1 MILGVDPGERRVGV
15 ALADEETRFARPLE
29 VIDVAATDPVQRI
42 GALVAEHE
50 VSLVVVGK
58 PVSLSGAQGPA
69 VENAAPF
76 LVALR
81 AALPVDVVEHDE
93 RLTTVIAE
101 RGLRAGGAGREARK
115 RIRDAVAAQVMLQ
128 GYLDSTGRL
137 GERSTGNDR

>member
-29 VIDVAATDPVQRI
+29 VIDVAAADPVQRI

-76 LVALR
+76 VAALR
-81 AALPVDVVEHDE
+81 DALSVDVVEHDE

-128 GYLDSTGRL
+128 GYLDASR
-137 GERSTGNDR
+137 